1 LGPRDEPRKF
11 SKFSLTRMAKKVAF
25 WGKLPKIFRYNNVD
39 RSKRNR
45 KESDAFLDNYI
56 IEDKYKYD
64 KYRR

>member
-39 RSKRNR
+39 RSKR
-45 KESDAFLDNYI
+45 
-56 IEDKYKYD
+56 IEKKVTPF
-64 KYRR
+64 